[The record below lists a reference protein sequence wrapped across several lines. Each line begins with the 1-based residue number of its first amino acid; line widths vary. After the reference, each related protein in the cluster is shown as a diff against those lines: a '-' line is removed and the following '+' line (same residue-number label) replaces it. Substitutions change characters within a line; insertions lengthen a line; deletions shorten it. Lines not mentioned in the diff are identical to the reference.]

1 MTEFCP
7 HFFTATAVKWYNL
20 FKPNKYKD
28 ILTESMRFLVENER
42 VIIYAFVAMS
52 NHIHI
57 IWSVIN
63 GHEYKDVQ
71 RDFLKF
77 TAQQV
82 KFDLAKNH
90 PEVLEK
96 FISNRKD
103 RKYQFWQ
110 NRPLSI
116 ALYTENVVWLSCDNT

>member
-1 MTEFCP
+1 
-7 HFFTATAVKWYNL
+7 
-20 FKPNKYKD
+20 
-28 ILTESMRFLVENER
+28 MRFLVENER
-42 VIIYAFVAMS
+42 VIIYAFVVMS

-77 TAQQV
+77 TAQQI

-116 ALYTENVVWLSCDNT
+116 ALYTEMVFQQKLDYLHNNPIQPKWGLCEEIQAYK